1 MDQIKEAFK
10 KVKEDMDSL
19 RSELLSLNREISSLK
34 SSLNNFVVPK
44 NNSNEVPNYSF
55 QQTNQQTDRQINQ
68 TVPTYIPTDNLPFN
82 AQKGQN
88 LGISSGNQ
96 GVPTDRQTNQQTDRQ
111 TQNSPQNYQRAL
123 FPKDPNSMENALE
136 ILNSLDSLK
145 KEIRLKFKDLT
156 DQEFAVF
163 SVLYQLEEEYGFS
176 DYKTISNI
184 LKLSESS
191 IRDYIGKLIKKE
203 IPVEKIKV
211 NNKIVKLTISQNL
224 KKIASLQTILQL
236 REL

>member
-19 RSELLSLNREISSLK
+19 RSELFSITQEIKELKDTLNS
-34 SSLNNFVVPK
+34 FVVPK
-44 NNSNEVPNYSF
+44 DTSEEVPNYSF

-68 TVPTYIPTDNLPFN
+68 TVPTHIPTDNLPFKP
-82 AQKGQN
+82 QKAQN
-88 LGISSGNQ
+88 LPISSGNG

-111 TQNSPQNYQRAL
+111 TQYLPQNYQKSL

-136 ILNSLDSLK
+136 ILNSLDSIK

-156 DQEFAVF
+156 DQEFLVF
-163 SVLYQLEEEYGFS
+163 STLYQLDEEYGFS
-176 DYKTISNI
+176 EYKTLSNI
-184 LKLSESS
+184 LRLSESS
-191 IRDYIGKLIKKE
+191 IRDYVGKLIKKD
-203 IPVEKIKV
+203 IPIEKIKV
-211 NNKIVKLTISQNL
+211 NNKMVKLTISSNL

-236 REL
+236 RGL